1 MSASPPQV
9 VLVTGA
15 SSGIGE
21 AAVRALLAQGYRVHA
36 GARRVG
42 RMQALREAGAVV
54 HALDVTDETS
64 ISAVVSSILENEGRL
79 DVLVNNA
86 GYGVYGAI
94 EEVSIEEARDQFEV
108 NLFGIARLT
117 QLILPSMRTAGSGTI
132 INISSMGGRVYT
144 PLGGWYHASKHA
156 LEGWSDCLRLELAPF
171 GIRVVIIE
179 PGAVGTEFGELAV
192 VPLLERSGNGPY
204 AETAHKMAAATRR
217 TFSSGKASPPSLIA
231 DLIVKV
237 VRSRRPRTRYVS
249 GYLAR
254 PVLLAH
260 RLLGD
265 RFFDLMI
272 RRFL

>member
-132 INISSMGGRVYT
+132 INISSMGGRVFPMRAELFSSEQLRPHST
-144 PLGGWYHASKHA
+144 SLAVQPLSSVEA
-156 LEGWSDCLRLELAPF
+156 LEQKGRRKRL
-171 GIRVVIIE
+171 VV
-179 PGAVGTEFGELAV
+179 
-192 VPLLERSGNGPY
+192 
-204 AETAHKMAAATRR
+204 
-217 TFSSGKASPPSLIA
+217 
-231 DLIVKV
+231 
-237 VRSRRPRTRYVS
+237 
-249 GYLAR
+249 
-254 PVLLAH
+254 
-260 RLLGD
+260 
-265 RFFDLMI
+265 FDLNGTLCEPNEPVDEDPAI
-272 RRFL
+272 FLLSKTRSKRNDPPT

>member
-254 PVLLAH
+254 PVLIAR
-260 RLLGD
+260 RL
-265 RFFDLMI
+265 
-272 RRFL
+272 

>member
-1 MSASPPQV
+1 MPASPSKV

-21 AAVRALLAQGYRVHA
+21 ATVRALLAQGYRVHA

-42 RMQALREAGAVV
+42 KMDCLREAGAVV

-64 ISAVVSSILENEGRL
+64 IGSLVTSIMENEGRL

-86 GYGVYGAI
+86 GFGVYGSI
-94 EEVSIEEARDQFEV
+94 EEVSIEEARRQFEV
-108 NLFGIARLT
+108 NLFGVARLT
-117 QLILPSMRTAGSGTI
+117 QLILPVMRNQGCGTI

-144 PLGGWYHASKHA
+144 PLGAWYHASKHA

-171 GIRVVIIE
+171 GVRVVIVE
-179 PGAVGTEFGELAV
+179 PGAIETEFGELAV
-192 VPLLERSGNGPY
+192 VPLLERSGDGPY
-204 AETAHKMAAATRR
+204 AETAQKMAAATRR

-231 DLIVKV
+231 GLIVKV
-237 VRSRRPRTRYVS
+237 IHSQRPKTRYVA
-249 GYLAR
+249 GHLAR
-254 PVLLAH
+254 PVMLA
-260 RLLGD
+260 RQLLGD
-265 RFFDLMI
+265 RCFDLMI